1 MSTGTAN
8 ERLLKLLHAPPDQL
22 EAVDRIL
29 NGEPPPKPRVLEAP
43 LLLGMGDAARLL
55 GVSRGTLWRMLQ
67 AGTFEKVEL
76 YRGSYRIRS
85 IDIEDFLFRK
95 GPQP

>member
-8 ERLLKLLHAPPDQL
+8 ERLLKILQASPDQL
-22 EAVDRIL
+22 QAVDRVL
-29 NGEPPPKPRVLEAP
+29 DGELPFEPRVLDAP

-76 YRGSYRIRS
+76 YRGSHRIRRV
-85 IDIEDFLFRK
+85 DIEDFLFGK
-95 GPQP
+95 EPQP